1 MQGPLREDLT
11 RISTPFRGKDK
22 DLERTPPWAGRCDK
36 VRWGNK
42 ATPPRRCQ
50 LFQRPRVGRP
60 DWQYIWNPRFSA
72 FLRKA
77 MISLSEA
84 RNSCTQRMS
93 TAPVSSHSLKPRQTQ
108 LTEIKPTDPGQQGPG
123 WGWIPSSVRPRCQ
136 SGAWRNHFEACAAVI
151 SPTSHNC
158 LRTPRLPATACHG
171 PWTVQKKATFGTSKH
186 RGRRGPF
193 GAPSSPSH
201 LQLCSLMTFGIKVIL
216 MDFGQGASTRFLQN
230 DLPSIQEQPLA
241 TVTMQAPPQR
251 YLFATKHTV
260 VTRALGLAFA
270 RPTTHTQHAV
280 QVNKVTFLR
289 ALYFWTGQQDQSTGT
304 STKVRPYFL

>member
-22 DLERTPPWAGRCDK
+22 DLERIPPWAGRCDK
-36 VRWGNK
+36 VRWRNK
-42 ATPPRRCQ
+42 ATPPRGCR

-60 DWQYIWNPRFSA
+60 DWQYMWNPRFQCIFA
-72 FLRKA
+72 QGHDFIVRG
-77 MISLSEA
+77 
-84 RNSCTQRMS
+84 
-93 TAPVSSHSLKPRQTQ
+93 TQ
-108 LTEIKPTDPGQQGPG
+108 LLHTEDVNSAGFKPLFETTPNTVDRDQTN
-123 WGWIPSSVRPRCQ
+123 RPRTTGTRMRMN
-136 SGAWRNHFEACAAVI
+136 SFFSKATLPVRGLTKPFWSLR
-151 SPTSHNC
+151 SRDTPTSHNC

-171 PWTVQKKATFGTSKH
+171 PWTVRLWAWRSKPWRWPQKKTTFGTSKH

-216 MDFGQGASTRFLQN
+216 IDFGQGASTRFLQN

-270 RPTTHTQHAV
+270 RPTTAHSTC
-280 QVNKVTFLR
+280 R
-289 ALYFWTGQQDQSTGT
+289 AS
-304 STKVRPYFL
+304 